1 MISNDSIDFYLA
13 DYRFLDNTKDYI
25 VDTWEWVDISELGS
39 VDSLTFRLSSSD
51 TGIFGMNTPAYFCID
66 NVFDS
71 NPSSIEE
78 NVLSAEFVLKPN
90 PANEYVN
97 VHFYSDGMHQLDLL
111 DLTGNILRSI
121 ISFEEKVQLDLQSL
135 HSGMYIIR
143 TASKER
149 TSSKIFTK
157 I

>member
-1 MISNDSIDFYLA
+1 
-13 DYRFLDNTKDYI
+13 
-25 VDTWEWVDISELGS
+25 
-39 VDSLTFRLSSSD
+39 
-51 TGIFGMNTPAYFCID
+51 
-66 NVFDS
+66 
-71 NPSSIEE
+71 
-78 NVLSAEFVLKPN
+78 
-90 PANEYVN
+90 
-97 VHFYSDGMHQLDLL
+97 MHQLDLL